1 MSRQRT
7 VASMSGRQRRGL
19 HHVVVVR
26 GRGAERRKTREPRR
40 WTARPCAWAP
50 VVAGVASGAPHAPK
64 APKNAT
70 HINNIN
76 TLTYADRE
84 VPKVF
89 LLGGGDVGGVVGGAS
104 RRDVPCAAP
113 IGACG
118 LSRRD
123 RRWTLPWPR
132 PTTSCFESASGA
144 SACGSRAR
152 ASSARTGCSA
162 SRSTRSGKARCVR
175 AACGCTGCSASR
187 STRSGK
193 ARWRW
198 CAQVRPRG
206 VAVSLQRGEE
216 VCDGSNKFI
225 STGRRPA
232 DCDQSTRDA
241 AAKAIAE
248 ASAGPPKTQ
257 PDHLSY
263 PHTPPPPPQPPR
275 PKPTRGRRSRRRP
288 RSAPDVRPPR
298 LMSPSTASRRRTTL
312 RELCV
317 RRHSRVRA
325 ERQNLLGGGHRAR
338 SPGCRRTR
346 DLHR

>member
-1 MSRQRT
+1 MPLLRRLLLDVQFL
-7 VASMSGRQRRGL
+7 ASYTYSYKCQKVDIDGGHRRRA
-19 HHVVVVR
+19 R
-26 GRGAERRKTREPRR
+26 GGA
-40 WTARPCAWAP
+40 C
-50 VVAGVASGAPHAPK
+50 
-64 APKNAT
+64 
-70 HINNIN
+70 
-76 TLTYADRE
+76 
-84 VPKVF
+84 
-89 LLGGGDVGGVVGGAS
+89 GAS
-104 RRDVPCAAP
+104 RRDEPCAAP
-113 IGACG
+113 ARDGACG

-152 ASSARTGCSA
+152 ASSAR
-162 SRSTRSGKARCVR
+162 
-175 AACGCTGCSASR
+175 TGCSASR

-257 PDHLSY
+257 PDH
-263 PHTPPPPPQPPR
+263 PQT
-275 PKPTRGRRSRRRP
+275 PTRRRR
-288 RSAPDVRPPR
+288 
-298 LMSPSTASRRRTTL
+298 RRR
-312 RELCV
+312 
-317 RRHSRVRA
+317 RR
-325 ERQNLLGGGHRAR
+325 RAR
-338 SPGCRRTR
+338 SRHEVVVRVVVR
-346 DLHR
+346 DLRPTCARRG

>member
-1 MSRQRT
+1 M
-7 VASMSGRQRRGL
+7 
-19 HHVVVVR
+19 
-26 GRGAERRKTREPRR
+26 
-40 WTARPCAWAP
+40 
-50 VVAGVASGAPHAPK
+50 
-64 APKNAT
+64 
-70 HINNIN
+70 
-76 TLTYADRE
+76 
-84 VPKVF
+84 
-89 LLGGGDVGGVVGGAS
+89 GGGAVGGAVGGAS

-248 ASAGPPKTQ
+248 ASAGPPRKRSRATPCPHAAAAAAAAAAPEADTRTSFASSSETCARRAVVEVLRRGAPARGLEKCRTPISKNVARRSTLYYRKDKVRRATFFSSCSRCAPQ
-257 PDHLSY
+257 RHDPALSSDAWKFSGN
-263 PHTPPPPPQPPR
+263 T
-275 PKPTRGRRSRRRP
+275 GCGSRRRRIP
-288 RSAPDVRPPR
+288 VAAA
-298 LMSPSTASRRRTTL
+298 LITAKARRRL
-312 RELCV
+312 LPVCV
-317 RRHSRVRA
+317 VCVARRK
-325 ERQNLLGGGHRAR
+325 AR
-338 SPGCRRTR
+338 R
-346 DLHR
+346 DACG